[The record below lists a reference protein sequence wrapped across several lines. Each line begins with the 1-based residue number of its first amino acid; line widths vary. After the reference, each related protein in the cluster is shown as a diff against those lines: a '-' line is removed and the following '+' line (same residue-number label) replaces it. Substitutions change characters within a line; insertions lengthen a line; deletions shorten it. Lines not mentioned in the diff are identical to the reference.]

1 MEEYSMQNPI
11 ERYLEMKSSE
21 FTKEDVV
28 QYIWENGIEM
38 LNFHYVAEDGRL
50 KTLNFV
56 INSFEH
62 LEELLSSGERV
73 DGSSL
78 FSHIKTGYSDLYVI
92 PKLKTAF
99 LDPFAENPTVG
110 IICTFFTKE
119 GEPLESAPDRILHK
133 AHENLKK
140 ETGYELEAL
149 GELEYYI
156 LMESENL
163 FQATDQK
170 GYHESPPFNKSADF
184 RAEAVH
190 LIASCGG
197 NVKYAHSEVGNFV
210 MDNISYEQNEIEFN
224 LSPVEDAADQLV
236 VAKWILRNLAYK
248 YGYSLTFSPKITI
261 GKAGSGLHIHTR
273 LMKDGKN
280 MMVKDGELSELAKK
294 VIAGYLELAPSLTAF
309 GNTNPSSYFRLVP
322 NQEAP
327 TTICWGDL
335 NRNALVRV
343 PLGWKKPVDMLA
355 KVNPQVQSSPQDF
368 SYKQTVEFRV
378 PDGSASVHH
387 LLAGLCVAANYGL
400 QKEDALKI
408 AEKSYLK
415 LGEGREAMI
424 KNKLRTLPDSCV
436 KSAIELQK
444 QKDIYTRN
452 NVFTED
458 IIEQIS
464 QNLTA
469 FNDEFL
475 RQKIEG
481 NIEELLY
488 LVKKYFHCG

>member
-1 MEEYSMQNPI
+1 MRYFSNMNPVVRFLDKAP
-11 ERYLEMKSSE
+11 EN
-21 FTKEDVV
+21 FTKDDIIRFVT
-28 QYIWENGIEM
+28 ENGIEM

-56 INSFEH
+56 INSIDH
-62 LEELLSSGERV
+62 LNELLSSGERV

-92 PKLKTAF
+92 PRLKTAF
-99 LDPFAENPTVG
+99 VNPFEEVST
-110 IICTFFTKE
+110 ISLLCTFFTKD
-119 GEPLESAPDRILHK
+119 GEPLESAPDMILRK
-133 AHENLKK
+133 AHENLRK
-140 ETGYELEAL
+140 ETGFELQAL
-149 GELEYYI
+149 GELEYYVI
-156 LMESENL
+156 MENDHL
-163 FQATDQK
+163 FQATDQR
-170 GYHESPPFNKSADF
+170 GYHESPPFNKSAQF
-184 RAEAVH
+184 RKEAVH

-197 NVKYAHSEVGNFV
+197 HIKYAHSEVGNFL
-210 MDNISYEQNEIEFN
+210 MDNMSYEQSEIEFN

-236 VAKWILRNLAYK
+236 VAKWILRNLAQE
-248 YGYSLTFSPKITI
+248 YGYMLTFSPKITI

-280 MMVKDGELSELAKK
+280 MMVKDGDLSDLARK
-294 VIAGYLELAPSLTAF
+294 VIAGFLELAPSLTAF

-343 PLGWKKPVDMLA
+343 PLGWKNKMDMLA
-355 KVNPQVQSSPQDF
+355 KVNPQEKSNPQDF
-368 SYKQTVEFRV
+368 SYKQTVEFRA

-400 QKEDALKI
+400 QSGTALEI
-408 AEKSYLK
+408 AQNAYLK
-415 LGEGREAMI
+415 LGEGREAMLERNL
-424 KNKLRTLPDSCV
+424 KTLPDSCV
-436 KSAIELQK
+436 ASAGELQK

-452 NVFTED
+452 NVFTDD
-458 IIEQIS
+458 IIDQMILNL
-464 QNLTA
+464 QN
-469 FNDEFL
+469 FNDSDL
-475 RQKIEG
+475 REKIEG

-488 LVKKYFHCG
+488 LVKKHFHCG